1 MASPGSVKRR
11 QIQGKTSDM
20 MRWLLTY
27 ADMITLLLLFFI
39 VLYSMSSINPSKYS
53 DLSQALETIF
63 SGGRP
68 EIFSANSLSTGEGF
82 MGNIG
87 RYPAAKNRSGKK
99 EDFFKQAIS
108 ALQKD
113 IQALK
118 VKVVMNQMGVVIEL
132 ASDLYFDG
140 GSAKVREESIP
151 TLKTVSSVLKNVS
164 NYVRIEGYTDNQNIV
179 NGNENKLEGSLKF
192 DSNWELA
199 AQRAINVL
207 KMMESFGVERTRLSA
222 VTYGDTRPVESN
234 NTPEERSYNRVVN
247 IVVVQEE

>member
-1 MASPGSVKRR
+1 
-11 QIQGKTSDM
+11 
-20 MRWLLTY
+20 
-27 ADMITLLLLFFI
+27 MITLLLLFVI

-63 SGGRP
+63 AGGRP
-68 EIFSANSLSTGEGF
+68 EIFSANSMSTGEGI

-99 EDFFKQAIS
+99 EDYFKQAVS
-108 ALQKD
+108 VLQKD

-118 VKVVMNQMGVVIEL
+118 VKVVMNQMGLVIEL
-132 ASDLYFDG
+132 ASDLYFDPA
-140 GSAKVREESIP
+140 SAKVREEAVP
-151 TLKTVSSVLKNVS
+151 TLNKISSVLKNIS
-164 NYVRIEGYTDNQNIV
+164 NNVRIGGCTHNQNIAKGSETKV
-179 NGNENKLEGSLKF
+179 PGSLEF
-192 DSNWELA
+192 SSNWELA

-207 KMMESFGVERTRLSA
+207 KMLESFGVERTRLSA

-234 NTPEERSYNRVVN
+234 NTPEERAYNRVVN

>member
-1 MASPGSVKRR
+1 MASPGTVKRR
-11 QIQGKTSDM
+11 EVVEKQPDL

-53 DLSQALETIF
+53 DLAQALETIF

-68 EIFSANSLSTGEGF
+68 EIFSSNSLSTGEGF

-87 RYPAAKNRSGKK
+87 RYPAVKNRSGKK

-108 ALQKD
+108 LLQKD

-132 ASDLYFDG
+132 ASDLYFEA
-140 GSAKVREESIP
+140 GSAEVRDEAKP
-151 TLKTVSSVLKNVS
+151 VLNRVSSVLKNIS
-164 NYVRIEGYTDNQNIV
+164 NNIRVEGYTDNRNIA

-192 DSNWELA
+192 ESNWELA

-207 KMMESFGVERTRLSA
+207 KIMESSGVERTRLSA
-222 VTYGDTRPVESN
+222 VTYGDTKPVESN
-234 NTPEERSYNRVVN
+234 NTPEERAYNRVVN
-247 IVVVQEE
+247 IVVVQED

>member
-1 MASPGSVKRR
+1 MAASGSVKRR
-11 QIQGKTSDM
+11 QIEEKPEDL

-27 ADMITLLLLFFI
+27 ADLITLMLLFFI

-63 SGGRP
+63 AGGRP
-68 EIFSANSLSTGEGF
+68 EIFSANSMSTGEGF

-87 RYPAAKNRSGKK
+87 RYPAVKNRSGKK

-113 IQALK
+113 IQALR

-132 ASDLYFDG
+132 ASDLYFDPA
-140 GSAKVREESIP
+140 SAKVREEAIP
-151 TLKTVSSVLKNVS
+151 TLSKISSVLQSIS
-164 NYVRIEGYTDNQNIV
+164 NNVRIEGYTDNQNIAK
-179 NGNENKLEGSLKF
+179 GNETKVEGSLEF
-192 DSNWELA
+192 ASNWELA

-207 KMMESFGVERTRLSA
+207 KFMESYGVERTRLSA
-222 VTYGDTRPVESN
+222 VTYGDTKPVESN
-234 NTPEERSYNRVVN
+234 STPEERAYNRVVN
-247 IVVVQEE
+247 IVVVQED